1 MNLPDAPIAHEGF
14 FATHFFTVR
23 DQDRSK
29 DFYVR
34 ILGGKLIKPDNPC
47 YIKLANTWIIL
58 NSGGAPTPD
67 KPEVRLETPSVLN
80 RVTSFLNLRVADIW
94 ACYKQWSDN
103 GAIFLTELLK
113 NPDGWEWRC
122 YMRDPDGYLIEV
134 GQYTQIALDWFKD
147 AVNFAARQ
155 TASSA
160 QNRTD
165 TIVQWFKSPPL
176 CFANATLQAQSESEA
191 QTARASEFETSC
203 AI

>member
-14 FATHFFTVR
+14 FATHFFTVS
-23 DQDRSK
+23 DQEESK
-29 DFYVR
+29 DFYGR
-34 ILGGKLIKPDNPC
+34 IFGGKLIKPDNPC

-67 KPEVRLETPSVLN
+67 KSEVRLETPSVLN

-94 ACYKQWSDN
+94 ACYKQWSDK

-134 GQYTQIALDWFKD
+134 GQYTQIALDWFKN

-165 TIVQWFKSPPL
+165 TIVQWFKSPPP
-176 CFANATLQAQSESEA
+176 CFANAMLQAQSESEA